1 MAVPTTTAKIAA
13 GIRLTDVEI
22 PMMTNED
29 KMLHLLMVTGMYFG
43 TAEKFRKSY
52 VWRSLVNYG
61 TTELIDVM
69 EFTDAD
75 IDSLAI
81 STTQKERDA
90 LQKNGEPSPPS
101 SIPLGRHDK
110 KRLRLLISCYN
121 YYSKLHQGPLDP
133 YAITKNGYDAYRIKE
148 YNHVSPLVPWN
159 CKGYDDEQERKSWDR
174 GVKRNTTDYPPLKD
188 DALFTTW
195 QESMMDVAQAHG
207 TDDMLNPTK
216 EQLAAMATNP
226 ALTLRRSN
234 WMYQVFVRCLQTSTS
249 KAILKLYRD
258 NKDIPKIWGHLC
270 KDYGE
275 SVLTSVSALET
286 KRWLMNFNFEKA
298 NWKGTA
304 VSMIEYCMEQRRRHD
319 LINPTSPITDENMIE
334 LLRIMSI
341 GHKKF
346 EPVYTTYQIQ
356 RKGDANAKEM
366 TLFTYV
372 ALLRAAAQQI
382 DASNGGRSGRRDGGG
397 FHAACAGSVPTRD
410 ATGDALGSRRRRRR
424 FATERYR
431 FVEQGVEPR
440 RWTRR

>member
-1 MAVPTTTAKIAA
+1 
-13 GIRLTDVEI
+13 
-22 PMMTNED
+22 MT
-29 KMLHLLMVTGMYFG
+29 M
-43 TAEKFRKSY
+43 
-52 VWRSLVNYG
+52 
-61 TTELIDVM
+61 
-69 EFTDAD
+69 
-75 IDSLAI
+75 
-81 STTQKERDA
+81 
-90 LQKNGEPSPPS
+90 
-101 SIPLGRHDK
+101 
-110 KRLRLLISCYN
+110 
-121 YYSKLHQGPLDP
+121 
-133 YAITKNGYDAYRIKE
+133 
-148 YNHVSPLVPWN
+148 
-159 CKGYDDEQERKSWDR
+159 
-174 GVKRNTTDYPPLKD
+174 
-188 DALFTTW
+188 
-195 QESMMDVAQAHG
+195 
-207 TDDMLNPTK
+207 
-216 EQLAAMATNP
+216 NP
-226 ALTLRRSN
+226 ALTTRRSN

-382 DASNGGRSGRRDGGG
+382 DASNGGRSGRRFSANVHDSSLYGIDASHDEQSYEAYVHDLQDTE
-397 FHAACAGSVPTRD
+397 FDTDTPLHVVQAYQAGQQPTRGSSSSSNFRLPNVLFFELSQEGKKAWASIPTSD
-410 ATGDALGSRRRRRR
+410 KGAIIKYFTDNKPSARTSGNGQTTLPRDSQGKFKRSANEHDQSPSVEEKSGPDEDSQEDSGTVQSHHHEVHVSERKQVPEETRVLDLLQKNSAVKSATFGDIRAYLSEKSYIADREI
-424 FATERYR
+424 ATENKKFERWSIR
-431 FVEQGVEPR
+431 GGVLSVNNGRTAANWER
-440 RWTRR
+440 MMANCDSYESLSG